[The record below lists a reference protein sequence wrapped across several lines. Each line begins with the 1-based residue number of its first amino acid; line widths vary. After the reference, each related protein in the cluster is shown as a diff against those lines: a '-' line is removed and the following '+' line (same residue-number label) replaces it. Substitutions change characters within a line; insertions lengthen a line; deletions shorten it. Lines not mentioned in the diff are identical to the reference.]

1 MLLALSLVA
10 LLIGPFLVGLF
21 PYNRRLDNFLFA
33 FVLVSVGGLLLIDVL
48 PAIWE
53 HISYAL
59 IPAVLL
65 GFFGPGLIE
74 VSFRR
79 AADKAHSL
87 AIFLGISG
95 LMIHSLL
102 DGAAIVTNDTNPMLA
117 YAVILH
123 RIVVGL
129 SIWWI
134 VQPQWGNFR
143 TWLVFAF
150 MFVTTVI
157 GFYAGEQQLTGL
169 HNNLIDYFQ
178 AFISGTLLH
187 VIIHRP
193 HVDDHGHIH
202 HHDHSVPVSVIHEE
216 AANNHHHSHA
226 TTEAHHSHG
235 LVIKHKGY
243 FALGMVLASI
253 LLFVLHLIHQH

>member
-1 MLLALSLVA
+1 MLLSFSLVA
-10 LLIGPFLVGLF
+10 LLVGPFLVGLF

-33 FVLVSVGGLLLIDVL
+33 FVLVSVGGLLLLDVL
-48 PAIWE
+48 PEIWE
-53 HISYAL
+53 HIGYAL
-59 IPAVLL
+59 IPMVLL

-74 VSFRR
+74 ITFRR

-87 AIFLGISG
+87 AIFLGITG
-95 LMIHSLL
+95 LMIHAML
-102 DGAAIVTNDTNPMLA
+102 DGAAIITNDTNPMLA

-143 TWLVFAF
+143 TWLVFGF
-150 MFVTTVI
+150 MFIATVI
-157 GFYAGEQQLTGL
+157 GYYAGEQQLTGL
-169 HNNLIDYFQ
+169 HNNIIDYFQ

-202 HHDHSVPVSVIHEE
+202 HHDHSVPVSVIHEGVE
-216 AANNHHHSHA
+216 VEHQHETNSETA
-226 TTEAHHSHG
+226 HSHG
-235 LVIKHKGY
+235 FVIKYKGY
-243 FALGMVLASI
+243 FALGSLFAMA
-253 LLFVLHLIHQH
+253 LLFALHLIHQH

>member
-1 MLLALSLVA
+1 MILTLSLLA
-10 LLIGPFLVGLF
+10 LLIGPFLVSLF

-33 FVLVSVGGLLLIDVL
+33 FVLVSVGGLLLLDVL
-48 PAIWE
+48 PTIWQ
-53 HISYAL
+53 HIGYSL

-74 VSFRR
+74 VSFRK
-79 AADKAHSL
+79 AAHKAHSL
-87 AIFLGISG
+87 AIFLGITG
-95 LMIHSLL
+95 LMIHSTL
-102 DGAAIVTNDTNPMLA
+102 DGAAIIPNAENPMLA

-134 VQPQWGNFR
+134 VQPQWGNLR

-150 MFVTTVI
+150 MFVTTIV
-157 GFYAGEQQLTGL
+157 GFYAGEQPLMLL
-169 HNNLIDYFQ
+169 HNNAIDYFQ

-202 HHDHSVPVSVIHEE
+202 HHDHSVPVSVIHEGIQE
-216 AANNHHHSHA
+216 HHDEIRPP
-226 TTEAHHSHG
+226 EAHHSHG
-235 LVIKHKGY
+235 FIIKHKVY
-243 FALGMVLASI
+243 FAVGVICAVSLLSI
-253 LLFVLHLIHQH
+253 LHLIHQH